1 MDSNSSTS
9 APSSAKGKGND
20 KGKGKGKMADKG
32 KGKGKG
38 ANKGKGKGKCT
49 WNDLVDPAVLRI
61 KEAYPP
67 GSEERRFLLE
77 ELALEAWGVPRCAG

>member
-20 KGKGKGKMADKG
+20 KVKGKGTDKG
-32 KGKGKG
+32 KGNGKG
-38 ANKGKGKGKCT
+38 TGKRQGKNKCN
-49 WNDLVDPAVLRI
+49 WNDLIDPAVLRI
-61 KEAYPP
+61 KEAYPV

-77 ELALEAWGVPRCAG
+77 ELALEAWGVPRRAG